1 MTDFRSRAEIAR
13 ERQREAVEAQNWR
26 QAFEAYKPLHDALDA
41 RMEAIERQLA
51 DIDARLAQT
60 PTVTQIDT
68 AMERIREAWNLANE
82 DRETLRQLFSTV
94 QQQNAALIDGNRG
107 QTPAT
112 EDKIAQLAGLLKALK
127 NDG

>member
-1 MTDFRSRAEIAR
+1 MTDFRSRSEIAR

-26 QAFEAYKPLHDALDA
+26 KAFEAYKPLHDALDA

-94 QQQNAALIDGNRG
+94 QQQNTALLDAKG